1 MNRETIELSEHIVRS
16 LIDENYDE
24 DDGYIEEEDLGFK
37 FIDESVEYTDLEKS
51 YETKSVILKRE
62 SDNKYFKFN
71 YIDSIYRYLFEDEI
85 FPLKLKEVFP
95 KQITTTIY
103 V

>member
-1 MNRETIELSEHIVRS
+1 MNRETIELSEHIIRS

-24 DDGYIEEEDLGFK
+24 DDGYVEGEDLGFE

-51 YETKSVILKRE
+51 YERKSVILKRE

-71 YIDSIYRYLFEDEI
+71 YIDSIYRYLFEDKT
-85 FPLKLKEVFP
+85 FPLKLNEVFP
-95 KQITTTIY
+95 KKITTTIY
-103 V
+103 E